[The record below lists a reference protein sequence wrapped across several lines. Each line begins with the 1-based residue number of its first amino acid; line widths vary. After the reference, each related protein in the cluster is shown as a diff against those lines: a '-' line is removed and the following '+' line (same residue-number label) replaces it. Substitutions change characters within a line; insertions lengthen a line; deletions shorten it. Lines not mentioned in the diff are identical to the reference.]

1 MTITLSVRD
10 FINRK
15 KSKVKTDEVFFVSGL
30 LWLDEKEARLYNW
43 QDDQS
48 IPIADDEAYGK
59 MRSHFSGDY
68 LGDALLQTWVR
79 DRDDWL
85 EIYHVYWVA
94 YRDKEQVQ
102 WSDEISVR
110 PVPPQYDYIR

>member
-1 MTITLSVRD
+1 MTITLSVED

-15 KSKVKTDEVFFVSGL
+15 KYKVKTDQVFFLSGL

-48 IPIADDEAYGK
+48 IPFADDETYGK

-68 LGDALLQTWVR
+68 LGEALLQTWVR

-94 YRDKEQVQ
+94 FKNKDQFQ
-102 WSDEISVR
+102 WSDKISVR
-110 PVPPQYDYIR
+110 PVPPQYESFR